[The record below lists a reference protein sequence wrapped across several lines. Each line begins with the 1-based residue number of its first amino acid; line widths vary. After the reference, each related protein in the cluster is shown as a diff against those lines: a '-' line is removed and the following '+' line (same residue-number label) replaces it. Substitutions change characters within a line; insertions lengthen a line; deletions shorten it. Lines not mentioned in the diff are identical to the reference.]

1 MTKLKY
7 CDDWEN
13 ELAFIVF
20 CSVLVGLMFFGLIIF
35 LRSGGG
41 WIMIM
46 CDSHYIGGNCD
57 NEAVGVILDGC
68 GYPLNLCKDC
78 GGGE

>member
-1 MTKLKY
+1 
-7 CDDWEN
+7 
-13 ELAFIVF
+13 
-20 CSVLVGLMFFGLIIF
+20 
-35 LRSGGG
+35 
-41 WIMIM
+41 MIM